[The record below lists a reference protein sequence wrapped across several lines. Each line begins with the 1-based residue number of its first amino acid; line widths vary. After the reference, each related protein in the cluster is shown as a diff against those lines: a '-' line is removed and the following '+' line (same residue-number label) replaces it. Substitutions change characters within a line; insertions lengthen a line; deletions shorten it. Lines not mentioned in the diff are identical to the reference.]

1 MTEWWQSDPLLQAYH
16 DHEWGRPKH
25 DDQQLFELLSLETLQ
40 AGLSWVTVLKKRAA
54 FRAQFADFA
63 IDVVAAMPDMALE
76 AAMQNPAII
85 RNRRKL
91 WAIRNNAQAVQ
102 RVQAAIGSF
111 DAYIWGFTGGR
122 QIVNR
127 PRTSAEIPAQSDLS
141 VRVAKDM
148 KTRGFQFVGPTTI
161 YSFLQGAGIIDDHL
175 AGWQQPEA

>member
-1 MTEWWQSDPLLQAYH
+1 
-16 DHEWGRPKH
+16 
-25 DDQQLFELLSLETLQ
+25 
-40 AGLSWVTVLKKRAA
+40 
-54 FRAQFADFA
+54 
-63 IDVVAAMPDMALE
+63 MPDTALE

-111 DAYIWGFTGGR
+111 DAYIWGFTAGR

-141 VRVAKDM
+141 VRVAKYM